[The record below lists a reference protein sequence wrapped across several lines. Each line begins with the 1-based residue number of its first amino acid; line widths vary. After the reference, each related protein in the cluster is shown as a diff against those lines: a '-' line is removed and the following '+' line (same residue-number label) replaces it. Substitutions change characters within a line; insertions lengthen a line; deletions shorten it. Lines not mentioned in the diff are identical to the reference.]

1 MVVDIRYQE
10 VKVRRPNP
18 HLYKGDDKYTGT
30 VTYSVVGTVNRERVR
45 MALGTEEKKVAIR
58 RVGKLEQ
65 ACAEGATSALWHEL
79 EDSLPFKTFKFFAD
93 RAGFVA
99 TPKMAATTTRP
110 TWQMLCDIFEAE
122 MQRLIDNK
130 ARGASSEEGIM
141 STTTRDRYRQS
152 VRHFTDFLGNP
163 DTTLEDIK
171 PSTIELFKLDRRK
184 NILEL
189 KQSRGGTSVALDIAI
204 LHRMFAL
211 AVKKGLMVQKPI
223 DLQNE
228 SKPGKNPKNGARPF
242 TADELGKLRKAAD
255 DDFFMFLL
263 LRWTGLR
270 GSDAVSLRWDN
281 VHFDRGVNGEIEVL
295 TQKRS
300 KVAIV
305 PLSTELRE
313 ALEHLR
319 RERKPK
325 TDDRILWN
333 PETKK
338 PFLSRVRVY
347 ERARKMGIRAGVRR
361 VTPHCFRD
369 TFACDMLAR
378 GASIFD
384 VAKMLADTVDTVEK
398 HYAQFVPAA
407 RDAAQNLM
415 DRGVGIEERAKLARQ
430 RGKKVVGFPGSR

>member
-1 MVVDIRYQE
+1 MVIDIRYQE

-18 HLYKGDDKYTGT
+18 HLYKGEDKYTGT

-65 ACAEGATSALWHEL
+65 ACAEGANSALWHEL
-79 EDSLPFKTFKFFAD
+79 EDSLPYKTFKWFAD

-99 TPKMAATTTRP
+99 TPKTATTTARP

-130 ARGASSEEGIM
+130 ARGASSEEGTM
-141 STTTRDRYRQS
+141 SPTTRDRYRQS
-152 VRHFTDFLGNP
+152 VRHAAFLGDP
-163 DTTLEDIK
+163 STTLEDIK

-184 NILEL
+184 KISVL
-189 KQSRGGTSVALDIAI
+189 KQSRGGTSIALDIAI

-211 AVKKGLMVQKPI
+211 AVKKGLMLQKPI

-242 TADELGKLRKAAD
+242 TAEELGKLRKVAD
-255 DDFFMFLL
+255 DDLFMFLL

-270 GSDAVSLRWDN
+270 GSDTVSLRWSN

-295 TQKRS
+295 TQKRT

-305 PLSTELRE
+305 PLSTELR
-313 ALEHLR
+313 
-319 RERKPK
+319 
-325 TDDRILWN
+325 
-333 PETKK
+333 
-338 PFLSRVRVY
+338 RVGR
-347 ERARKMGIRAGVRR
+347 
-361 VTPHCFRD
+361 P
-369 TFACDMLAR
+369 
-378 GASIFD
+378 ASG
-384 VAKMLADTVDTVEK
+384 M
-398 HYAQFVPAA
+398 
-407 RDAAQNLM
+407 
-415 DRGVGIEERAKLARQ
+415 
-430 RGKKVVGFPGSR
+430 

>member
-1 MVVDIRYQE
+1 MVIDIRYQE

-18 HLYKGDDKYTGT
+18 HLYKGEDKYTGT

-65 ACAEGATSALWHEL
+65 ACAEGANSALWHEL
-79 EDSLPFKTFKFFAD
+79 EDSLPYKTFKWFAD

-99 TPKMAATTTRP
+99 TPKTATTTARP

-130 ARGASSEEGIM
+130 ARGASSEEGTM
-141 STTTRDRYRQS
+141 SPTTRDRYRQS
-152 VRHFTDFLGNP
+152 VRHFAAFLGDP
-163 DTTLEDIK
+163 STTLEDIK

-184 NILEL
+184 KISVL
-189 KQSRGGTSVALDIAI
+189 KQSRGGTSIALDIAI

-211 AVKKGLMVQKPI
+211 AVKKGLMLQKPI

-242 TADELGKLRKAAD
+242 TAEELGKLRKVAD
-255 DDFFMFLL
+255 DDLFMFLL

-270 GSDAVSLRWDN
+270 GSDTVSLRWSN

-295 TQKRS
+295 TQKRT

-305 PLSTELRE
+305 PLSTELRN
-313 ALEHLR
+313 ALEDLHR
-319 RERKPK
+319 VRKPK
-325 TDDRILWN
+325 SDEQILWN
-333 PETKK
+333 PETGK
-338 PFLSRVRVY
+338 PFTSRARMY
-347 ERARKMGIRAGVRR
+347 ERVRKMGLRAGIGRA
-361 VTPHCFRD
+361 TPHFLRD

-378 GASIFD
+378 GAAIYD
-384 VAKMLADTVDTVEK
+384 VAKMLADTVDTIEK

-407 RDAAQNLM
+407 RDAAQSLM
-415 DRGVGIEERAKLARQ
+415 DRGVGIEERAKLVKQ
-430 RGKKVVGFPGSR
+430 RGRKVVGIR